1 VSFREAEAQ
10 RKTVDGSPTREAR
23 AEPFVTSSM
32 NTMSAPEYLVVIT
45 GLSGSGKS
53 YVQSTLEDLGFYCT
67 DNLPIELIEPY
78 LDEVTTHEKAS
89 RVGVVVDVRTHDFA
103 TLFPQFY
110 RDRLKKRAPNAM
122 LIFLE
127 ASDEVLARRY
137 SETRRPHPMAK
148 DRPVLDAIQEE
159 REALTEVKS
168 LADMVLD
175 TSAFS
180 VHELKA
186 EVMRRFDM
194 PGERPQMLVTV
205 ISFGFK
211 HSMPYNL
218 DLLFD
223 VRFLPNPHFVAELR
237 PKTGL
242 DQEVVDYLSSQPEYD
257 AFYGRLYD
265 FVSYVLPQYAKEMKS
280 YLTIGVGCTGG
291 KHRSVAI
298 AQRLSDELERAGY
311 AVETVHRDY
320 KR

>member
-1 VSFREAEAQ
+1 
-10 RKTVDGSPTREAR
+10 
-23 AEPFVTSSM
+23 
-32 NTMSAPEYLVVIT
+32 MSAPEHLVVIT

-67 DNLPIELIEPY
+67 DNLPIELIEAY
-78 LDEVTTHEKAS
+78 LDEVTSHEKAD
-89 RVGVVVDVRTHDFA
+89 RIGIVVDVRTHDFA
-103 TLFPQFY
+103 TVFPNFY
-110 RDRLKKRAPNAM
+110 RERLQKLVPNTV

-127 ASDEVLARRY
+127 ANDEVIARRY
-137 SETRRPHPMAK
+137 SETRRPHPLAK
-148 DRPVLDAIQEE
+148 DRPLLEAIQGE

-168 LADMVLD
+168 LANMVLD
-175 TSAFS
+175 TSHFS

-186 EVMRRFDM
+186 EVMRKFKIAGD
-194 PGERPQMLVTV
+194 ETSMLVTL
-205 ISFGFK
+205 ITFGFQY
-211 HSMPYNL
+211 SLPYNL

-223 VRFLPNPHFVAELR
+223 VRFLPNPHFVESLR

-242 DQEVVDYLSSQPEYD
+242 DPEVVEYLQEQEGYEE
-257 AFYGRLYD
+257 FYKRLRD
-265 FVSYVLPQYAKEMKS
+265 FVSYVLPGYRKEMKS

-298 AQRLSDELERAGY
+298 GQRLSEDLAAAGY

>member
-1 VSFREAEAQ
+1 L
-10 RKTVDGSPTREAR
+10 
-23 AEPFVTSSM
+23 SSY
-32 NTMSAPEYLVVIT
+32 PDHLVVIT

-78 LDEVTTHEKAS
+78 LDEVTRHEKAN
-89 RVGVVVDVRTHDFA
+89 RVGIVVDVRTHDFA
-103 TLFPQFY
+103 TIFPSFY
-110 RDRLKKRAPNAM
+110 RDRLKKRVPHAH

-127 ASDEVLARRY
+127 ATEEVLARRY
-137 SETRRPHPMAK
+137 SETRRPHPLLK
-148 DRPVLDAIQEE
+148 DLPVLEAIRHE

-186 EVMRRFDM
+186 EVMRRFSL
-194 PGERPQMLVTV
+194 PGESPTMLVTV

-242 DQEVVDYLSSQPEYD
+242 DPEVIEYLQAQPDFEE
-257 AFYGRLYD
+257 FYKRLYD
-265 FVSYVLPQYAKEMKS
+265 FVAYVLPGYQKEMKS
-280 YLTIGVGCTGG
+280 YLTIGIGCTGG

-298 AQRLSDELERAGY
+298 AQRLADDLDAGGY
-311 AVETVHRDY
+311 AVEIVHRDY

>member
-1 VSFREAEAQ
+1 
-10 RKTVDGSPTREAR
+10 
-23 AEPFVTSSM
+23 
-32 NTMSAPEYLVVIT
+32 MSRPQYLVIIT

-53 YVQSTLEDLGFYCT
+53 YVQSTLEDLGFYCC
-67 DNLPIELIEPY
+67 DNLPIELIEPF
-78 LDEVTTHEKAS
+78 LEEVGEHEKAT

-103 TLFPQFY
+103 TVFPNFY
-110 RDRLKKRAPNAM
+110 RERIQKLVPNVV

-137 SETRRPHPMAK
+137 SETRRPHPMSA
-148 DRPVLDAIQEE
+148 DLPILEAIQSE
-159 REALTEVKS
+159 RAALSEVKE
-168 LADMVLD
+168 LANLVLD
-175 TSAFS
+175 TSQFS

-186 EVMRRFDM
+186 EVMRRFGLGDYS
-194 PGERPQMLVTV
+194 PSLLVTI

-211 HSMPYNL
+211 YSLPYNV

-242 DQEVVDYLSSQPEYD
+242 DREVIDYLKAQPEYET
-257 AFYGRLYD
+257 FYGKLLD
-265 FVSYVLPQYAKEMKS
+265 FVIYLLPGYQKEMKS
-280 YLTIGVGCTGG
+280 YLTIGIGCTGG

-298 AQRLSDELERAGY
+298 GQRLADDLDARGY
-311 AVETVHRDY
+311 SVEIVHRDS

>member
-1 VSFREAEAQ
+1 M
-10 RKTVDGSPTREAR
+10 
-23 AEPFVTSSM
+23 TSKP
-32 NTMSAPEYLVVIT
+32 APDHLVVIT

-67 DNLPIELIEPY
+67 DNLPLELIDSY
-78 LDEVTTHEKAS
+78 LDEVTTHEKAT
-89 RVGVVVDVRTHDFA
+89 RVGIVVDVRTHDFA
-103 TLFPQFY
+103 SIFPSFY
-110 RDRLKKRAPNAM
+110 RDRLKKRVPHAH

-127 ASDEVLARRY
+127 ASEEVLARRY
-137 SETRRPHPMAK
+137 SETRRPHPLAK
-148 DRPVLDAIQEE
+148 DLPVIDAIRQE
-159 REALTEVKS
+159 RESLTEVKS

-186 EVMRRFDM
+186 EVMRRFSLSGGNQ
-194 PGERPQMLVTV
+194 PTMLVTV

-242 DQEVVDYLSSQPEYD
+242 DPEVIEYLQAQPDFEE
-257 AFYGRLYD
+257 FYKRLLD
-265 FVSYVLPQYAKEMKS
+265 FVSYVLPGYQKEMKS
-280 YLTIGVGCTGG
+280 YLTIGIGCTGG

-298 AQRLSDELERAGY
+298 AQRLADDLEAAGY
-311 AVETVHRDY
+311 AIEIVHRDY
-320 KR
+320 RR